1 VAITPA
7 IAMAI
12 NSHMESGNTTCD
24 YPDIFGSEFSGHC
37 LPVTHEGR
45 AVGTTGPTEC
55 HGETCEAVI
64 GHLANLGCRHILAH
78 SDNNIHDP

>member
-1 VAITPA
+1 
-7 IAMAI
+7 
-12 NSHMESGNTTCD
+12 MESGNTTCD

-55 HGETCEAVI
+55 QGETCEAVI
-64 GHLANLGCRHILAH
+64 GH
-78 SDNNIHDP
+78 